1 MRAKFLLVAGL
12 VLLLGACSGKVSQA
26 PPPINKQLL
35 TGKWKNSSEVQLIAG
50 YEFSDDGAL
59 KVTVRGMDLPV
70 LGRYTWSGE
79 RTLDLDYKAEADVQK
94 AYAAAAKAYK
104 DDVRDRVKAGK
115 LPDRAG
121 PSILGAVRDEWP
133 ASETVQVGIS
143 EQPRLL
149 MLGSEGGGSQTFEK
163 AD

>member
-12 VLLLGACSGKVSQA
+12 FLLLGACSSKVSQA
-26 PPPINKQLL
+26 PPPLNKQLL

-104 DDVRDRVKAGK
+104 DDVQDRIKAGK
-115 LPDRAG
+115 LPDRASS
-121 PSILGAVRDEWP
+121 SILGAVRDEWP
-133 ASETVQVGIS
+133 ASETVHVGIS